1 MTDVERVIEGRF
13 RHPSIALLFC
23 RHLVSTKVRA
33 LVVEAPG
40 AGPAT
45 GAAPPVEDDTI
56 LAEVAETL

>member
-33 LVVEAPG
+33 LVVEAPVVFASRPMG
-40 AGPAT
+40 EYAVVSAFPRGFP
-45 GAAPPVEDDTI
+45 
-56 LAEVAETL
+56 L